1 MNGRM
6 ETWATIGSAFGA
18 GLVYGALGKYWPKTT
33 LPVALT
39 EAIGGPIG
47 AVFTGGMTS
56 ELLEGVG
63 SAGVA
68 LVGASMPNWISPPV
82 EGESVGVIPAGR
94 SIRLRSNGKGH
105 DIQRREIQTRQTPRD
120 KVPSTAIAEI

>member
-6 ETWATIGSAFGA
+6 ETWATIGAAFGS
-18 GLVYGALGKYWPKTT
+18 GLLYGGLGKYWPVTT

-47 AVFTGGMTS
+47 AAFTRGMTS

-68 LVGASMPNWISPPV
+68 LVGASLPNWISPPK
-82 EGESVGVIPAGR
+82 EGESVGFIPAGK
-94 SIRLRSNGKGH
+94 SVKLRSNGGGR
-105 DIQRREIQTRQTPRD
+105 DIAARKNPGD
-120 KVPSTAIAEI
+120 HKASTAIAEI